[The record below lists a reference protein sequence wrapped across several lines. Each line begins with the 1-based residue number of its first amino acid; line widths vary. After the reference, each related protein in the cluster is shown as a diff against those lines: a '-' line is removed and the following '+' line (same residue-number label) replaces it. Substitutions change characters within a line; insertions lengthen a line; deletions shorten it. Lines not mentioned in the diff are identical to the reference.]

1 MPLVSELDLPHLEME
16 DPAFGEDPWPHFE
29 AARAKHPFL
38 ATCKFG
44 IVVSEYRAMKDL
56 LWMDD
61 SMRMAL
67 GDIVEMMN
75 ARGTWWG
82 KFQEDMILN
91 RHGDEHKRLRDVLAP
106 AFTPRQAIKHRPL
119 MRAQISKLLDQWA
132 PKGAFDFEEFASQF
146 PVSVVTRLIGAPD
159 SLIPTMLEALEVL
172 GQSLNMD
179 PEFVVQLQTAAE
191 LMYKTM
197 EELIAR
203 RRAGERIGP
212 EEDMLDILI
221 ATHDSGGLTI
231 DELLN
236 LLILLF
242 VAGYDTSKNAM
253 TLMMNQLIDRPE
265 DYKRCAED
273 PAFCAKVVEENF
285 RHTTTANV
293 PRQTARDIEYRG
305 VTIPRDTMLFFPIS
319 VAGRDPEVAPDA
331 DRFEPERE
339 QKNRH
344 IAFGRGQHMCL
355 GQHIARAQIEEGLH
369 LIAQRLRNPRRAGPS
384 GWRPFFGTWGMRGLP
399 IEFDPA

>member
-1 MPLVSELDLPHLEME
+1 MQALAELELPHLAME
-16 DPAFGEDPWPHFE
+16 DPGFGENPWPHFE
-29 AARAKHPFL
+29 AARRQHPFL

-44 IVVSEYRAMKDL
+44 LVVSEYQAMKDL

-61 SMRMAL
+61 SLRMAL

-75 ARGTWWG
+75 AKGSWWG

-91 RHGDEHKRLRDVLAP
+91 QHGAEHKRLRDVLAP

-119 MRAQISKLLDQWA
+119 MREQIGKLLDIWA
-132 PKGAFDFEEFASQF
+132 PKGAFDFEEFASHF
-146 PVSVVTRLIGAPD
+146 PVSVITRLIGAPQ
-159 SLIPTMLEALEVL
+159 SLIPELLEALETL

-179 PEFVVQLQTAAE
+179 PDFMAKLQSAAK
-191 LMYKTM
+191 LMYDTM
-197 EELIAR
+197 ADLVAR
-203 RRAGERIGP
+203 RRAGERLSDD
-212 EEDMLDILI
+212 EDMLDILI
-221 ATHDSGGLTI
+221 ATHDGGGITM

-253 TLMMNQLIDRPE
+253 TLMLNELIDRPD
-265 DYKRCAED
+265 DYRRCAED

-285 RHTTTANV
+285 RYTTTANV

-305 VTIPRDTMLFFPIS
+305 VLIPKDMMLFFPLS
-319 VAGRDPEVAPDA
+319 VAGRDPGVAPDA
-331 DRFEPERE
+331 DRFDPARD

-369 LIAQRLRNPRRAGPS
+369 LMAQRLKNPRRTGPS

-399 IEFDPA
+399 IAFDPA

>member
-1 MPLVSELDLPHLEME
+1 
-16 DPAFGEDPWPHFE
+16 
-29 AARAKHPFL
+29 
-38 ATCKFG
+38 
-44 IVVSEYRAMKDL
+44 MKDL

-61 SMRMAL
+61 SMRVAL

-75 ARGTWWG
+75 AKGTYWA

-91 RHGDEHKRLRDVLAP
+91 QNGAKHKRLRDALAL

-119 MRAQISKLLDQWA
+119 MREQIGKLLDEWA
-132 PKGAFDFEEFASQF
+132 PRGAFDFEAFASHF
-146 PVSVVTRLIGAPD
+146 PVSVITRLIGAPE
-159 SLIPTMLEALEVL
+159 SLIPELIEALEVL

-179 PEFVVQLQTAAE
+179 PAFMAKLQAAAK
-191 LMYKTM
+191 LMYDTM
-197 EELIAR
+197 GDLVAR

-221 ATHDSGGLTI
+221 ATHDRGDLTM

-253 TLMMNQLIDRPE
+253 TLMMNELLERPD
-265 DYKRCAED
+265 DYRRCAED

-293 PRQTARDIEYRG
+293 PRQTAKDVEYRG
-305 VTIPRDTMLFFPIS
+305 VLIPEGTMLFFPLS

-331 DRFEPERE
+331 AEFRPERE
-339 QKNRH
+339 LRNRH

-369 LIAQRLRNPRRAGPS
+369 QMAQRLRNPRRTGPS

>member
-1 MPLVSELDLPHLEME
+1 MQSVSELDLPYLAME
-16 DPAFGEDPWPHFE
+16 EPSFGEDPWPHFA
-29 AARAKHPFL
+29 AARKQHPFL

-44 IVVSEYRAMKDL
+44 LVVSEYRAMKDL
-56 LWMDD
+56 LWLDD

-75 ARGTWWG
+75 AKGTWWA

-91 RHGDEHKRLRDVLAP
+91 QHGMEHKRLRDVLAP

-119 MRAQISKLLDQWA
+119 MRDQIGKLLDEWA
-132 PKGAFDFEEFASQF
+132 PKGAFDFEDFASHF
-146 PVSVVTRLIGAPD
+146 PVSVITRLIGAPQ
-159 SLIPTMLEALEVL
+159 SLIPELLEALEAL

-179 PEFVVQLQTAAE
+179 PEFMVKLQSAAE
-191 LMYKTM
+191 LMYRTM
-197 EELIAR
+197 EDLVAR
-203 RRAGERIGP
+203 RRAGERLGP

-221 ATHDSGGLTI
+221 ATHDRGGMTM

-253 TLMMNQLIDRPE
+253 TLMMNQLIDMPE

-293 PRQTARDIEYRG
+293 PRQTAKDIEYRG
-305 VTIPRDTMLFFPIS
+305 VIIPKDTMLFFPLS

-331 DRFEPERE
+331 DRFDPERD

-369 LIAQRLRNPRRAGPS
+369 QIAQRLKNPRRTGPS

-399 IEFDPA
+399 IAFDPA